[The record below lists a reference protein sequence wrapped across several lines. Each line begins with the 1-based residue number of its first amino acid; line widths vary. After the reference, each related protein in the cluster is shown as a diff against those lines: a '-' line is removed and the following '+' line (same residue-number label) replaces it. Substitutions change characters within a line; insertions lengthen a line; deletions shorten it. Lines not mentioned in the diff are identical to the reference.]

1 MRLNVAMTEA
11 QYAEVCRRVFGPVP
25 KELGGNDPERGFLA
39 TIFTAT
45 GILRR
50 TLILGDIIEPHPGDV
65 RWIPRRGLVMSHGYY
80 SRAISFAQSIPGA
93 GLLNVHS
100 HPGPRSGTAP
110 PVPSDPDL
118 ASDAMELWA
127 VSRSLGEGRP
137 IAAGI
142 MAPGGGMSFREY
154 TFRQP
159 STAAEAQQRKFGP
172 KGARITF
179 ASRARIVG
187 PGLRILDADPA
198 GNAEADYRDFEMTES
213 SALLWGESGQRML
226 AEPTVGIAGLGGV
239 GGMLAEYLAR
249 LGVGE
254 LVLVDYDRLENANF
268 NRSQGATRSEARS
281 RSVKVTVYRRVTR
294 EAATYPNFKVSIFRE
309 SVAEDAGLK
318 PLLDCDIIAGAAD
331 DAFARQVL
339 DHAAYAH
346 LIPVID
352 GGTILRA
359 DPATLQFKAGKS
371 QIATAGPGYPCLECQ
386 GVYDQEEAT
395 VARESAE
402 WGRYLEIAGDA
413 RGAKKDL
420 RAPSVICNN
429 GLVASLIGL
438 RLLSIA
444 LHLTPATLVG
454 TQRYYVEEGIL
465 AWGAIKKCKPG
476 CPKSL
481 WTGKGDQHYIPTG
494 LDLRWKA
501 IREAEAKL
509 PTPRQ
514 QPA

>member
-11 QYAEVCRRVFGPVP
+11 QYADLRDRLFGPAP
-25 KELGGNDPERGFLA
+25 RELGRNDPERGFLA
-39 TIFTAT
+39 TIFSAT

-50 TLILGDIIEPHPGDV
+50 TLIVGEIIKPNPGDV
-65 RWIPRRGLVMSHGYY
+65 SWTPRRGLVMSHRYY

-100 HPGPRSGTAP
+100 HPGPRRGHAP

-118 ASDAMELWA
+118 ASDAIELWA
-127 VSRSLGEGRP
+127 VSRSLGESRP
-137 IAAGI
+137 VAAGI
-142 MAPGGGMSFREY
+142 VAPGGGMSFREY

-159 STAAEAQQRKFGP
+159 STAAEARQRKFGP
-172 KGARITF
+172 KGARIMY

-187 PGLRILDADPA
+187 PGLRIRHADPTD
-198 GNAEADYRDFEMTES
+198 NSEADCVDFEMTES
-213 SALLWGESGQRML
+213 SALLWGVSGQRIL
-226 AEPTVGIAGLGGV
+226 AELTVGIAGLGGV

-249 LGVGE
+249 LGVGK

-268 NRSQGATRSEARS
+268 NRSQGATRAEART
-281 RSVKVTVYRRVTR
+281 RAVKVTVYRRVAR
-294 EAATYPNFKVSIFRE
+294 EAATCPEFKVSIFRQ

-318 PLLDCDIIAGAAD
+318 PLLDCDIIAGTAD

-359 DPATLQFKAGKS
+359 DPVTLQFKVGKS
-371 QIATAGPGYPCLECQ
+371 QIAMAGPGHPCLECQ
-386 GVYDQEEAT
+386 GVYNQEEAT

-402 WGRYLEIAGDA
+402 WGRYLEVPGEAHGT
-413 RGAKKDL
+413 KKQL
-420 RAPSVICNN
+420 RSPSVICNN
-429 GLVASLIGL
+429 GIVASLIGL
-438 RLLSIA
+438 RLLSAA
-444 LHLTPATLVG
+444 LHLTPKALVG
-454 TQRYYVEEGIL
+454 TQRYYVEDGSL
-465 AWGAIKKCKPG
+465 GWGAIKDCKPG
-476 CPKSL
+476 CPKPS

-494 LDLRWKA
+494 VDLRWKA
-501 IREAEAKL
+501 IRDGEAKRPL
-509 PTPRQ
+509 YDRRL
-514 QPA
+514 